1 MTPHASEAR
10 LAGSRLM
17 VGFNG
22 TRLDADLKYLIRDIG
37 VSGIILFKR
46 NICDPE
52 QVRRLVRSAQ
62 DFAVSCGR
70 ALLFVAV
77 DQEGGEVARL
87 KGPFFT
93 EFSGN
98 PHIQNTAGARRFAE
112 TTSLELK
119 SVGINMNMAP
129 VLDVVPPG
137 IDGVMTNRSFGSDP
151 VRVSVLGSA
160 VVSRFQEKGILSVA
174 KHFPGMGRAVK
185 DPHVD
190 PIRLPVLF
198 SEMETSDL
206 VPFKGAVETGV
217 SGIMLS
223 HLVYTQIDP
232 DWPASLSG
240 IIARDLLRDQ
250 MGFDGLV
257 ITDDLDMGAVD
268 GRYAVETL
276 AGRILEA
283 QIDVALVCHRMEKM
297 ERLFDAIRKCLERS
311 AALRASAAACHQRIT
326 RIKDAFFRPA

>member
-10 LAGSRLM
+10 LAGCRLM

-22 TRLDADLKYLIRDIG
+22 THLDADLKYLIRDLG

-62 DFAVSCGR
+62 DFALACGR
-70 ALLFVAV
+70 DPLFVAV

-93 EFSGN
+93 EFPGN

-129 VLDVVPPG
+129 VLDVVPAG
-137 IDGVMTNRSFGSDP
+137 IDGVMTKRSFGSDP
-151 VRVSVLGSA
+151 VHVSALGRVVI
-160 VVSRFQEKGILSVA
+160 SRFQEKGVLSVA

-190 PIRLPVLF
+190 PIHLPVLL
-198 SEMETSDL
+198 SKMETSDL
-206 VPFKGAVETGV
+206 VPFKDAVETGV

-240 IIARDLLRDQ
+240 VIARDLLRKR

-257 ITDDLDMGAVD
+257 ITDDLNMGAVD
-268 GRYAVETL
+268 DRYSIETL

-283 QIDVALVCHRMEKM
+283 QIDVALICHRTEKM
-297 ERLFDAIRKCLERS
+297 EDLFDAIRKSLEGSS
-311 AALRASAAACHQRIT
+311 AVRASAAVCHQRIT

>member
-1 MTPHASEAR
+1 MTRRVSEAF
-10 LAGSRLM
+10 LAGQCLM
-17 VGFNG
+17 VGFDG
-22 TRLDADLKYLIRDIG
+22 TRLDADLKHLIRDLG

-52 QVRRLVRSAQ
+52 QVRDLTRSAQ

-70 ALLFVAV
+70 DRLFVAV

-93 EFSGN
+93 EFPGN
-98 PHIQNTAGARRFAE
+98 PHIQNTAEARRFAE

-129 VLDVVPPG
+129 VLDVVPAG
-137 IDGVMTNRSFGSDP
+137 IDGVMTNRSFGGDP
-151 VRVSVLGSA
+151 VHVSALGRA
-160 VVSRFQEKGILSVA
+160 VISRFQEKGVLSVA

-190 PIRLPVLF
+190 PIHLPVLL
-198 SEMETSDL
+198 SKIETSDL
-206 VPFKGAVETGV
+206 IPFKEAVEAGV

-240 IIARDLLRDQ
+240 IIARDLLREQ

-257 ITDDLDMGAVD
+257 VTDDLDMGAVD
-268 GRYAVETL
+268 SRYSIETL

-283 QIDVALVCHRMEKM
+283 QIDVTLVCHRIEKM
-297 ERLFDAIRKCLERS
+297 EGLFDAFRKSLEGS
-311 AALRASAAACHQRIT
+311 AALRASAAVCHQRIT
-326 RIKDAFFRPA
+326 RIKDTFFRPA